1 MQFTT
6 ERYLQLP
13 ARQQLVQL
21 WLDQLCKDGPGWY
34 RADLAPHAHHALKD
48 FYAFLDDHDAPQRFD
63 LQGLVNSYLRTE
75 NASVLD
81 VARIFMMLR
90 AAFRAFLASYD
101 VADGLAI
108 QEQLDT
114 WTDQVVSRYAM
125 ARAQLTRVRD
135 EMIAERMS
143 DLSILNRSAALL
155 NASLDTISVVNLAA
169 QIGADLTGADL
180 CIVFQREK
188 DRLLPMAS
196 AGRVAYAHA
205 PIDILTPRLLEPV
218 IVDSNQQDIPLQMVR
233 DHLGIPDVHAMTCSP
248 LRAGNAVI
256 GKLTAIYL
264 QPQHFTAQQ
273 ISLREIFASHAGQ
286 ALRNAQ
292 LYERLGDLTAAQERQ
307 RIAMEMHDTM
317 LQTLV
322 TLNINLHVA
331 RSLSEQ
337 EQWPQVRD
345 CLEVA
350 HRLGKAAV
358 DEGRETLR
366 NLNNGCSCGQESLV
380 DVIQSEMI
388 LFAEQTGIHPQLVK
402 NGRELPRVTR
412 TVRHHVRRL
421 LGESFNNIQ
430 RHAQA
435 SEVVVALDDN
445 GSELLLEVRD
455 NGLGFIPDEVDEQ
468 VSFGLAGMRE
478 RARLINA
485 HFEVHSAPGQG
496 VAICIRVPYDRDQPR
511 ANSDFS

>member
-6 ERYLQLP
+6 RRYLQLP
-13 ARQQLVQL
+13 ARQELVQL
-21 WLDQLCKDGPGWY
+21 WLDQLCKDGPDWY

-48 FYAFLDDHDAPQRFD
+48 FYCFLDDHDAPQRFD

-75 NASVLD
+75 NASVVD

-90 AAFRAFLASYD
+90 AAFRVFLTSYD
-101 VADGLAI
+101 VADGLTI
-108 QEQLDT
+108 LEELDQ
-114 WTDQVVSRYAM
+114 WTDLVVARYAV

-135 EMIAERMS
+135 EMIAERMT
-143 DLSILNRSAALL
+143 DLSILNRSASLL
-155 NASLDTISVVNLAA
+155 NASLDMLSVVNLTA

-180 CIVFQREK
+180 CIVYQRDR
-188 DRLLPMAS
+188 DRLLPLAS
-196 AGRVAYAHA
+196 AGRINYVHR
-205 PIDILTPRLLEPV
+205 PIDILTPKLLEPL
-218 IVDSNQQDIPLQMVR
+218 IVDGSQQDIPLQTVR
-233 DHLGIPDVHAMTCSP
+233 ENLGIPGVRAMTCSA
-248 LRAGNAVI
+248 LRAGSAVI
-256 GKLTAIYL
+256 GKLTAVYL
-264 QPQHFTAQQ
+264 EPQHFTAQQ

-331 RSLSEQ
+331 MSLSDQ
-337 EQWPQVRD
+337 EDWAQVRE

-366 NLNNGCSCGQESLV
+366 NLNSGCSCGQESLT
-380 DVIQSEMI
+380 DLIQSEMI
-388 LFAEQTGIHPQLVK
+388 LFTEQTGIQPQLVK
-402 NGRELPRVTR
+402 NGSSLPVVSR
-412 TVRHHVRRL
+412 TIQHHLRRL
-421 LGESFNNIQ
+421 LGECFNNIQ

-435 SEVVVALDDN
+435 TEVEVVLNDN
-445 GSELLLEVRD
+445 GAELLLQVQD
-455 NGLGFIPDEVDEQ
+455 NGLGFIPNEVDEQ
-468 VSFGLAGMRE
+468 LSFGLSGMRE

-485 HFEVHSAPGQG
+485 HFEVHSARGQG
-496 VAICIRVPYDRDQPR
+496 VSICIRVPYGLDQPG
-511 ANSDFS
+511 AGSDFS